1 METYRG
7 QDGADKPDMSPCQ
20 ASGAE
25 RLPDGEGQ
33 AVVFHA
39 EPGSPPD
46 TALRTADQPGDTGPM
61 IENVAPWGSVIE
73 AIRP

>member
-46 TALRTADQPGDTGPM
+46 TALRRQISRATPDP
-61 IENVAPWGSVIE
+61 
-73 AIRP
+73 